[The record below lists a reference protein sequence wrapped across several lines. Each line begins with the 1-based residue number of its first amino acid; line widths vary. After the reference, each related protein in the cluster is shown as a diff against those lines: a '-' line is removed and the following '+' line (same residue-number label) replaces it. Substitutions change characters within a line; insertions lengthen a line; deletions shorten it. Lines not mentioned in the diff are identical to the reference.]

1 MKRCVIL
8 LAAAFVL
15 SLSMSAQKKVTVE
28 AANDEISDNLD
39 LKAIGIIFG
48 KAKNLEEFEEMR
60 GRLSACVGII
70 GRQDTYHCHTSS
82 FGTRHLSGRG
92 NPYCHQEKE
101 QTCRT
106 DYRRPVYIRS

>member
-48 KAKNLEEFEEMR
+48 KAKNL
-60 GRLSACVGII
+60 
-70 GRQDTYHCHTSS
+70 
-82 FGTRHLSGRG
+82 
-92 NPYCHQEKE
+92 
-101 QTCRT
+101 
-106 DYRRPVYIRS
+106 

>member
-28 AANDEISDNLD
+28 AVNDEISDNLD

-48 KAKNLEEFEEMR
+48 KAKNLEEFKEMINDWR
-60 GRLSACVGII
+60 NPISNLDLNYDGEVDYLRVLKSPRLSGIAKI
-70 GRQDTYHCHTSS
+70 AMIMAAQPAVDRKS
-82 FGTRHLSGRG
+82 
-92 NPYCHQEKE
+92 
-101 QTCRT
+101 
-106 DYRRPVYIRS
+106 VV